1 MNLKQMLSTLEAV
14 LFAVGEPIE
23 RDRIAQALEWD
34 ALILDQLLDTL
45 QAKYDENDAGV
56 CLLRLDDR
64 VQLCARKEYAD
75 SIRKVLEVKRNAPL
89 SQAAFEV
96 LAIIAYNQPVTKSFI
111 EQIRGVDC
119 SAVLSSLVSKGYIVL
134 LIKIFYRVIGLD
146 VIVRMRVNNVLF
158 VFGLAGIII
167 GSLKAIREKDIRRMV
182 SFSSVAQIGYIF
194 MGIGM
199 GTEAGMVAAVGSTL
213 APILRLVVSTLSLK
227 LAAAVLEPVA
237 DAGVAWIIASYGALH
252 KLLLAICV
260 SGTLLAVL
268 LLGACLSL
276 TGG

>member
-75 SIRKVLEVKRNAPL
+75 AIRKVLEVKRNAPL

-119 SAVLSSLVSKGYIVL
+119 SAVLSSLLQKS
-134 LIKIFYRVIGLD
+134 LIEERGRLDLPGRPLIYGTTPDFLRVFCISSLD
-146 VIVRMRVNNVLF
+146 ELP
-158 VFGLAGIII
+158 
-167 GSLKAIREKDIRRMV
+167 SLPEHPQTAEEKNEEKEKN
-182 SFSSVAQIGYIF
+182 
-194 MGIGM
+194 
-199 GTEAGMVAAVGSTL
+199 EAENPTDLPQTVD
-213 APILRLVVSTLSLK
+213 
-227 LAAAVLEPVA
+227 EN
-237 DAGVAWIIASYGALH
+237 
-252 KLLLAICV
+252 
-260 SGTLLAVL
+260 
-268 LLGACLSL
+268 
-276 TGG
+276 